1 MLGLNENAPAFELPS
16 ALNGRVSMM
25 RLTDVRSEWIV
36 LFFYPRDF
44 SFVCPTEV
52 TGFHRSLAEFEA
64 EDCSVLGISVDSVQ
78 SHMSWAHELG
88 GIGYP
93 LLSDEGGTL
102 ARAFGVLDER
112 EHVAQRATF
121 ILRKDRAV
129 AYAMVSPVNVGR
141 SVNETLRVL
150 RALRT
155 GRLCPAEWMPGMDFG
170 PAGLK
175 F

>member
-1 MLGLNENAPAFELPS
+1 MLGLNEKAPTFELPS
-16 ALNGRVSMM
+16 ALNDRISMM
-25 RLTDVRSEWIV
+25 RLADVRSEWIV

-52 TGFHRSLAEFEA
+52 TGFHRSLAAFQA
-64 EDCSVLGISVDSVQ
+64 EDCSVLGVSVDSAE
-78 SHMSWAHELG
+78 SHMSWARELG

-93 LLSDEGGTL
+93 LLSDEGGKL

-112 EHVAQRATF
+112 EGVAQRATF
-121 ILRKDRAV
+121 ILRKDRTI
-129 AYAMVSPVNVGR
+129 AYAMASPVNVGR

-150 RALRT
+150 RALRS
-155 GRLCPAEWMPGMDFG
+155 GRLCPAEWTPGVDFG

>member
-1 MLGLNENAPAFELPS
+1 MLGLNEKAPAFELPS
-16 ALNGRVSMM
+16 ALNGRVSML
-25 RLTDVRSEWIV
+25 RLADVRSEWIV

-52 TGFHRSLAEFEA
+52 SGFHRSLAAFEA
-64 EDCSVLGISVDSVQ
+64 ENSVVLGVSVDSVE
-78 SHMSWAHELG
+78 SHMSWARELG

-93 LLSDEGGTL
+93 LLSDEGGKT

-112 EHVAQRATF
+112 ERAAHRATF
-121 ILRKDRAV
+121 ILRDDRTV
-129 AYAMVSPVNVGR
+129 AYAMASPVNVGR

-170 PAGLK
+170 PADLK